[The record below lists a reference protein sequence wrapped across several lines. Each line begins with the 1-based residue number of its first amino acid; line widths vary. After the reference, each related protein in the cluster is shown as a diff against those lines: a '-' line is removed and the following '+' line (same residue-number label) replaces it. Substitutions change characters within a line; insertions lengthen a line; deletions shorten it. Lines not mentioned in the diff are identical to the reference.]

1 MVVANDLARCVS
13 APRLL
18 RLLAELARFGAREDG
33 GVNRQALSA
42 ADIDARAFLAGY
54 ARSLGCTVTRDAA
67 GNMFFRRAGST
78 SNAPIATGSHIDT
91 QPAGGKLDGAYGV
104 CAGLEALA
112 AYNDAGLRTQC
123 PIEII
128 VWANEEGCRFT
139 PGSLGSKA
147 FVEPHLLEQL
157 IATRDS
163 TGTSYADC
171 LAQVDLRLADVPL
184 VPLGSQIG
192 LFIEAHIE
200 QGPVLEASG
209 IPIGIVTGVQGVRWF
224 RVTAMGQ
231 AAHAGTTPLRYRR
244 DALRAVSPLM
254 EQLYAAAERS
264 PELRVTIGKVDV
276 QPSSINTVPSEAV
289 VTIDVRHVER
299 QQLDEIETIIRNH
312 CAESR
317 FGCELTLQ
325 QLMAL
330 ETTHFDPAM
339 ADTLRRAAQSLG
351 LESIDM
357 ISGAFHDSVNLARH
371 CPTAML
377 FVPSRSGISHN
388 PDEHTDPELLV
399 AGTRVLAKALA
410 EHAGIT

>member
-1 MVVANDLARCVS
+1 MQLWGMVPMKRGDVWWVNFEPSVGSEIRKIRPVVIVSNNSANTHL
-13 APRLL
+13 
-18 RLLAELARFGAREDG
+18 
-33 GVNRQALSA
+33 NRVQVIPL
-42 ADIDARAFLAGY
+42 
-54 ARSLGCTVTRDAA
+54 
-67 GNMFFRRAGST
+67 T
-78 SNAPIATGSHIDT
+78 SNTG
-91 QPAGGKLDGAYGV
+91 KCY
-104 CAGLEALA
+104 
-112 AYNDAGLRTQC
+112 
-123 PIEII
+123 
-128 VWANEEGCRFT
+128 
-139 PGSLGSKA
+139 
-147 FVEPHLLEQL
+147 
-157 IATRDS
+157 
-163 TGTSYADC
+163 
-171 LAQVDLRLADVPL
+171 
-184 VPLGSQIG
+184 
-192 LFIEAHIE
+192 
-200 QGPVLEASG
+200 
-209 IPIGIVTGVQGVRWF
+209 
-224 RVTAMGQ
+224 
-231 AAHAGTTPLRYRR
+231 
-244 DALRAVSPLM
+244 
-254 EQLYAAAERS
+254 
-264 PELRVTIGKVDV
+264 
-276 QPSSINTVPSEAV
+276 PSEAV

-317 FGCELTLQ
+317 FGCELALQ